1 MNVRKA
7 LFASLIAASAI
18 AAPAVSQA
26 RTYVDV
32 DVAPPPAR
40 VEHAPSPRAGY
51 VWVPGAWDYNGHKH
65 VWVKGHWVRE
75 RHGHHWVEDRW
86 VQNGDRWHHD
96 RGHWDHD

>member
-7 LFASLIAASAI
+7 LFASLIAASALG
-18 AAPAVSQA
+18 APAASQA

-32 DVAPPPAR
+32 DIAPPPAR
-40 VEHAPSPRAGY
+40 VETAPPPRAGY
-51 VWVPGAWDYNGHKH
+51 VWIPGAWDYNGHKH

-86 VQNGDRWHHD
+86 VQNGHRWHHD